1 VSRGGTSGARA
12 RLDDMT
18 DRDRAFYRAWA
29 ALLDEMRAYAH
40 ERDDVIF
47 QKEADFPDYIY
58 RMERPY
64 DLPTIVMSASLSRP
78 DGHPVLMLNASPR
91 HTVFKEV
98 VVHPFGSHV
107 HRRLTLAADEGGLVE
122 GPRPFDPRRL
132 RVLAD
137 QLLGPPPVA
146 APTVPR
152 LRPVP

>member
-1 VSRGGTSGARA
+1 
-12 RLDDMT
+12 MT
-18 DRDRAFYRAWA
+18 DRDQAFYRAWA
-29 ALLDEMRAYAH
+29 ALLDEMRAYAN

-78 DGHPVLMLNASPR
+78 DGHPVLLLNASPR
-91 HTVFKEV
+91 HAVFKEV

-107 HRRLTLAADEGGLVE
+107 HRKLTLGADGHGLAE
-122 GPRPFDPRRL
+122 GPRPFDGERL

-137 QLLGPPPVA
+137 RLLGPA
-146 APTVPR
+146 RSTAPTVPT